1 MKLSLTLIAAFVLL
15 AFGPIAPSAAQSTC
29 GPDALQ
35 DSGSIY
41 RICMPPAEDY
51 NNRLVIWAHGFQ
63 DATEPV
69 SIPEDQLCFDDVC
82 LDDLFNG
89 LGYGFATNSYSKTG
103 LAILQG
109 SDDILDLVDI
119 FTEEQGAPERV
130 YLVGASEGGIITTLL
145 TEGSPEVIDGG
156 VAACGPIGDFNLQLE
171 YFGNARLVFEVLWP
185 GLLPGGPF
193 NEPQDIADNW
203 PDYFFQAI
211 EPALRANPG
220 RLLEWVASAELPV
233 DPNDFLTSAINS
245 AEAVLRYAVVNYDD
259 ATQVLGGFPFG
270 NTDKVF
276 GGVRLAE
283 LINDRVQRVEADPA
297 ALAEIENY
305 QTTGSLDRPLITIHT
320 TADEQVPYFH
330 APIYVLKTVL
340 NLDYLT
346 QHFHI
351 PYDRYGHCNFTST
364 EALVA
369 FLLVLLY
376 AGDLFEVQGVGE
388 ILPAEQLADFEAKAR
403 EYGIRYRLEGHPRVV
418 SSKE

>member
-1 MKLSLTLIAAFVLL
+1 MKTPLLGIAALALL
-15 AFGPIAPSAAQSTC
+15 AMTHGQGAAAQSNC

-41 RICMPPAEDY
+41 RICMPPPEDY

-69 SIPEDQLCFDDVC
+69 GIPEDQLCFDDLC
-82 LDDLFNG
+82 LDDLFTG

-109 SDDILDLVDI
+109 ADDILDLIDI
-119 FTEEQGAPERV
+119 FAAEQGAPERV

-145 TEGSPEVIDGG
+145 SERNPEAVDGG

-193 NEPQDIADNW
+193 DEPQDIADNW
-203 PDYFFQAI
+203 PDYFNQAI
-211 EPALRANPG
+211 EPALRANPA
-220 RLLEWVASAELPV
+220 RLLEWATAAQLPV
-233 DPNDFLTSAINS
+233 DQNDFLNTAINS

-259 ATQVLGGFPFG
+259 ATEVLGGFPFG
-270 NTDKVF
+270 NLDKVF
-276 GGVRLAE
+276 QGIRLTE

-305 QTTGSLDRPLITIHT
+305 QTTGSLDQPLITIHT

-346 QHFHI
+346 EHFHI
-351 PYDRYGHCNFTST
+351 PYDRYGHCNFTSA
-364 EALVA
+364 EALIS
-369 FLLVLLY
+369 FLLMLLY
-376 AGDLFEVQGVGE
+376 AGDLFEVQGVAE
-388 ILPAEQLADFEAKAR
+388 ILPAEQLADFEAKAK
-403 EYGIRYRLEGHPRVV
+403 EYGIRYRLEGRPRVV
-418 SSKE
+418 TQQ